1 MKRPYHIPVIL
12 AALIMAVATGCGKNG
27 AGEKM
32 PETEANKGGLI
43 VTEEVVRPVCCGDFN
58 WPLLS
63 VTEERHI
70 LKYDP
75 DDKIVSKE
83 SYRIDRK
90 WLKKFGPLY
99 KSAEVQY
106 IYNDDGN
113 LAKAMQQIFD
123 NKGVLISEYETL
135 FKYDTEGKKT
145 GMIWH
150 EIDGDYSSLVMSSEM
165 TYNGDGRLHQKMMVI
180 GSDTTYST
188 YIWKP
193 DGTCLV
199 NKTTGQERSSYLID
213 GESHNLLEIYAAD
226 GTVIEKLEYNDRDLI
241 RETAGGRTSEY
252 TYRRKYDKDGN
263 CIRYSS
269 YCDGRWMET
278 IRRHIQEIED

>member
-1 MKRPYHIPVIL
+1 MKQPYHIPVIL
-12 AALIMAVATGCGKNG
+12 VALIMATAAGCGKNG
-27 AGEKM
+27 AGKEM
-32 PETEANKGGLI
+32 PETEKHAVRRI
-43 VTEEVVRPVCCGDFN
+43 VTEEVKRPVHSGDFN

-75 DDKIVSKE
+75 GDKIVSKE

-145 GMIWH
+145 DMIRH

-165 TYNGDGRLHQKMMVI
+165 TYNGDGRLHQEMMVI

-188 YIWKP
+188 YTWKP

-199 NKTTGQERSSYLID
+199 NKTTGQDRSSYLID

-269 YCDGRWMET
+269 YCDGRWEET
-278 IRRHIQEIED
+278 IRLHTQAFKD